1 MLLPAPFLTH
11 PRFQSIISTTKT
23 WHRHLTVVDY
33 FWILH
38 FGTISG
44 QTRLKIN
51 YFIRVPVNKCQLPV
65 GWERGTSIRRNGSG
79 VTTQKQKACAVSIFI
94 LPISFLFLFF
104 FFCVCVMCVCVCV
117 LGCFLLCFF
126 FFTARCINLLRWSK
140 TGYTLQFF
148 TQFV

>member
-1 MLLPAPFLTH
+1 MRHLLIPETGDTETLLPAPFLTH
-11 PRFQSIISTTKT
+11 PRFQSIISTT

-44 QTRLKIN
+44 QTRLYIN

-94 LPISFLFLFF
+94 LPISFLFIFFF
-104 FFCVCVMCVCVCV
+104 FFCVCRVCFGVFFV
-117 LGCFLLCFF
+117 VVFSLLS
-126 FFTARCINLLRWSK
+126 A
-140 TGYTLQFF
+140 
-148 TQFV
+148 